1 MFWWVEGFPK
11 ELVNEPFFGT
21 QICFRYKSSLS
32 YFIANAIICNA
43 WLPKRAPEDLQ
54 LSDVPNPIVLCSYWE
69 AILHQ

>member
-32 YFIANAIICNA
+32 YFIANAIICNPFVTIA
-43 WLPKRAPEDLQ
+43 
-54 LSDVPNPIVLCSYWE
+54 
-69 AILHQ
+69 AILGSELFFRITLTPLVKISFLLGAK